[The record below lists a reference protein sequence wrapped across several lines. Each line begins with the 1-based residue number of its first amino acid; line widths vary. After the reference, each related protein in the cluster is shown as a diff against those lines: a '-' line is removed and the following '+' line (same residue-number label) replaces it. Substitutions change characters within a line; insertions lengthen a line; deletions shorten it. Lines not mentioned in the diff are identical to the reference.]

1 MLNRTYSQYTG
12 TKLQAFPRLTNLLK
26 SYSRNE
32 IPKQAPVFEPAQ
44 IESFL
49 SDSTGKSNTHIYHP
63 HFQVNLKNAPRLFH
77 A

>member
-1 MLNRTYSQYTG
+1 ML
-12 TKLQAFPRLTNLLK
+12 NLLK

-49 SDSTGKSNTHIYHP
+49 SDSTLDDDPYWLVRRAGLSHTLQANQIHISITHI
-63 HFQVNLKNAPRLFH
+63 FR
-77 A
+77 